1 MMFRILVLLTQLQSV
16 LMFQC
21 ISTPSTS
28 IAALRRKTATDLVS
42 DLHAVV
48 EISSATPNYISGM
61 SSTLLASETESWRQ
75 YVPLAVSIA
84 VIFDILLGSPLANLA
99 LGPMRRAS
107 EAGSMGDSANNSG
120 GSGNSLFSAF
130 GDTGNSAASKSKER
144 VDSEAIAKAAYE
156 EAMNKL
162 ELRKFLEENKTNEQ
176 RYEDMRKKIDKQLDE
191 LDGLN

>member
-1 MMFRILVLLTQLQSV
+1 
-16 LMFQC
+16 
-21 ISTPSTS
+21 
-28 IAALRRKTATDLVS
+28 
-42 DLHAVV
+42 
-48 EISSATPNYISGM
+48 
-61 SSTLLASETESWRQ
+61 
-75 YVPLAVSIA
+75 
-84 VIFDILLGSPLANLA
+84 
-99 LGPMRRAS
+99 
-107 EAGSMGDSANNSG
+107 MGDSANNSG